1 MTLSTHLRHSVRF
14 GNFELD
20 TRAGEL
26 WNGSTKVPLQ
36 EQPLQILRMLLERP
50 GELVTREELHSALWP
65 GSSFGDFDD
74 SLNHAV
80 RRLRDVL
87 GDLAEHPHFIETLPR
102 HGYRFIAPVH
112 AVAAA
117 SPSADWRTMRTSPLH
132 RLALVGLAA
141 VVVAAVL
148 FALNVA
154 GLRDRLFPRP
164 TPPAGKIML
173 VVLPFDNLSGDP
185 EQEYFSDGITEEMT
199 AQLARLQPE
208 RLAVIGRATAM
219 TYKRAKKSI
228 DQIGTELHVQYVL
241 QGSVRWAGDRV
252 RVTAQLIEVGN
263 QTHVWAE
270 SYDRALRDALVLQS
284 EVAQAV
290 ANEIELKLTPQQQAR
305 LATPRPVD
313 PEAYELY
320 LKGKYY
326 DERGGI
332 SNAQKAQAYF
342 QQAIEKDLQ
351 YAPAYAGMAL
361 AYPDFAV
368 LSGVP
373 VKDAH
378 ARTRELTLKALEI
391 DPHLAEAH
399 LALADF
405 EFAGWNWSAAER
417 EYERAIFLNP
427 SYAEAREHYAE
438 FLSCMGRHNQA
449 LAEVKQAHELD
460 PLSLLINTQVGY
472 TFYWA
477 RRPDEAME
485 QFKKAL
491 DLDPSHGRAHIGLG
505 RAYVYKGMFDEGIA
519 EMEKGHAS
527 WGLQRGSLWGY
538 ALGAGGRR
546 EEAVRMLRRYLEL
559 RKPLTPFAV
568 ATFYAGLGDK
578 DKALTWLERAFDEH
592 GYSLLRLKVD
602 PFFDSLRS
610 HPRFQD
616 LLRRMN
622 FPP

>member
-1 MTLSTHLRHSVRF
+1 M
-14 GNFELD
+14 E
-20 TRAGEL
+20 
-26 WNGSTKVPLQ
+26 
-36 EQPLQILRMLLERP
+36 
-50 GELVTREELHSALWP
+50 
-65 GSSFGDFDD
+65 GDFQVGNWLVQPKVNTI
-74 SLNHAV
+74 SGNGKTAHVEPKAMQ
-80 RRLRDVL
+80 VL
-87 GDLAEHPHFIETLPR
+87 MFLAEHAGDVIAKERIIQAVWADTFVTDDVLTRAISELRKAFEDDPHGPRFIQTIPKG
-102 HGYRFIAPVH
+102 GYRLIAPVEPVG
-112 AVAAA
+112 ATRGVQTSREGLPRPYKVAALMAAA
-117 SPSADWRTMRTSPLH
+117 SAGIVVVI
-132 RLALVGLAA
+132 LAL
-141 VVVAAVL
+141 
-148 FALNVA
+148 NIA

-164 TPPAGKIML
+164 APPSGKVRL
-173 VVLPFDNLSGDP
+173 VVLPFENLSGDP
-185 EQEYFSDGITEEMT
+185 EQEYFSDGMTEEMT
-199 AQLARLQPE
+199 AQLGQLSPE
-208 RLAVIGRATAM
+208 RLAVIGRASAM
-219 TYKRAKKSI
+219 TYKHAKKTI
-228 DQIGTELHVQYVL
+228 DQIGKELRVQYVL
-241 QGSVRWAGDRV
+241 EGSVRRAGDHV
-252 RVTAQLIEVGN
+252 RITAQLIEVGD
-263 QTHVWAE
+263 QTHVWAQ

-305 LATPRPVD
+305 LATLRPVN

-326 DERGGI
+326 DERGGV
-332 SNAQKAQAYF
+332 SNTQKAQVYF
-342 QQAIEKDLQ
+342 QQAIEKDPQ

-405 EFAGWNWSAAER
+405 EFGGWNWSAAER
-417 EYERAIFLNP
+417 EYERAISLNP

-477 RRPDEAME
+477 RRPDEAMD

-519 EMEKGHAS
+519 EIEKGHAS

-546 EEAVRMLRRYLEL
+546 EEAVKMLRRYLEI
-559 RKPLTPFAV
+559 RKPFTPFAV

-578 DKALTWLERAFDEH
+578 DKALAWLERAFDEH

-610 HPRFQD
+610 DPRFQD
-616 LLRRMN
+616 LVRRMN

>member
-1 MTLSTHLRHSVRF
+1 V
-14 GNFELD
+14 E
-20 TRAGEL
+20 
-26 WNGSTKVPLQ
+26 
-36 EQPLQILRMLLERP
+36 
-50 GELVTREELHSALWP
+50 
-65 GSSFGDFDD
+65 GDFQVGAWLVQPK
-74 SLNHAV
+74 LNAISANGVTV
-80 RRLRDVL
+80 RLEPKAMQVL
-87 GDLAEHPHFIETLPR
+87 LYLAEHAGDVMPKERIVQAVWADTFVTDDVLTRAISELRHAFGDDARDPR
-102 HGYRFIAPVH
+102 VLQTIPKGGYRLIAPVDVGAGLARPREGKALPYKFATVA
-112 AVAAA
+112 AVAA
-117 SPSADWRTMRTSPLH
+117 
-132 RLALVGLAA
+132 LAI
-141 VVVAAVL
+141 VAMAII
-148 FALNVA
+148 LNLA

-164 TPPAGKIML
+164 APPAGKIRL

-199 AQLARLQPE
+199 AQLAQLSPE
-208 RLAVIGRATAM
+208 RLAVIGRASAM
-219 TYKRAKKSI
+219 TYKHAKKTI
-228 DQIGTELHVQYVL
+228 DEIGSELHVQYVL
-241 QGSVRWAGDRV
+241 EGSVRRAGDRV
-252 RVTAQLIEVGN
+252 RVTAQLVEVSD

-270 SYDRALRDALVLQS
+270 SYDRDLRDVLALQS
-284 EVAQAV
+284 DVAQAV

-305 LATPRPVD
+305 LATLRPVNA
-313 PEAYELY
+313 EAYELY

-326 DERGGI
+326 DARGGV

-342 QQAIEKDLQ
+342 QQAIQEDPQ

-373 VKDAH
+373 VKDAY

-405 EFAGWNWSAAER
+405 EFGDWNWSAAQR
-417 EYERAIFLNP
+417 EYERAISLNP

-477 RRPDEAME
+477 RRPDEAIE

-519 EMEKGHAS
+519 EIAKGHTS

-546 EEAVRMLRRYLEL
+546 KEAAKMLRRYLEV
-559 RKPLTPFAV
+559 RKPFTPFAV

-578 DKALTWLERAFDEH
+578 DKALAWLERAFDEH
-592 GYSLLRLKVD
+592 GYSLVRLRVD

-610 HPRFQD
+610 DRRFQD

-622 FPP
+622 FPPSEQ

>member
-1 MTLSTHLRHSVRF
+1 V
-14 GNFELD
+14 E
-20 TRAGEL
+20 
-26 WNGSTKVPLQ
+26 
-36 EQPLQILRMLLERP
+36 
-50 GELVTREELHSALWP
+50 
-65 GSSFGDFDD
+65 GDFQVGPWLIQPK
-74 SLNHAV
+74 LNSVTANGITA
-80 RRLRDVL
+80 RIEPKAMQVL
-87 GDLAEHPHFIETLPR
+87 LYLAEHAGDVMPKERIIQAVWADTFVTDDVLTRSISELRKAFEDDPHEPRFIQTIPKG
-102 HGYRFIAPVH
+102 GYRLIAPVEP
-112 AVAAA
+112 VAPVLPSREGGAA
-117 SPSADWRTMRTSPLH
+117 RTSPLQRWILVLAALTLILLAGLGVYLVRQ
-132 RLALVGLAA
+132 RLA
-141 VVVAAVL
+141 
-148 FALNVA
+148 
-154 GLRDRLFPRP
+154 RPEKPR
-164 TPPAGKIML
+164 AGKIML
-173 VVLPFDNLSGDP
+173 VVLPFENLSGDP

-228 DQIGTELHVQYVL
+228 DQIGTELHVQYAL
-241 QGSVRWAGDRV
+241 EGSVRRQGDRV

-270 SYDRALRDALVLQS
+270 SYDRDLRDALVLQS

-305 LATPRPVD
+305 LATLRPVNA
-313 PEAYELY
+313 EAYELY
-320 LKGKYY
+320 LRGKYY
-326 DERGGI
+326 DQRGGI
-332 SNAQKAQAYF
+332 SNLQKAHAYF
-342 QQAIEKDLQ
+342 QQAIEKDPQ
-351 YAPAYAGMAL
+351 YAPAYAGLAL
-361 AYPDFAV
+361 AYPDFAL

-373 VKDAH
+373 PKEAY
-378 ARTRELTLKALEI
+378 ARTRELALKALEI
-391 DPHLAEAH
+391 DSHLAEAH

-405 EFAGWNWSAAER
+405 EFGWGWNWSAAER
-417 EYERAIFLNP
+417 ELERAIFLNP
-427 SYAEAREHYAE
+427 GYAEAREHYAE

-485 QFKKAL
+485 QFKKTL
-491 DLDPSHGRAHIGLG
+491 DLDPSHWRAHIGLG
-505 RAYVYKGMFDEGIA
+505 RAYVYKGMFDEGIT

-527 WGLQRGSLWGY
+527 LGVQRGSLWGY

-546 EEAVRMLRRYLEL
+546 EEAVKMLRRYLKL
-559 RKPLTPFAV
+559 RKPFTPFAV

-578 DKALTWLERAFDEH
+578 DKALAWLERAFDEH
-592 GYSLLRLKVD
+592 GYSLVRLKVD

-610 HPRFQD
+610 DPRFQD
-616 LLRRMN
+616 LLRRMK

>member
-1 MTLSTHLRHSVRF
+1 M
-14 GNFELD
+14 E
-20 TRAGEL
+20 
-26 WNGSTKVPLQ
+26 
-36 EQPLQILRMLLERP
+36 
-50 GELVTREELHSALWP
+50 
-65 GSSFGDFDD
+65 GDFQVGNWLVQPKVNTI
-74 SLNHAV
+74 SGNGKTAHVEPKAMQ
-80 RRLRDVL
+80 VL
-87 GDLAEHPHFIETLPR
+87 LFLAEHAGDVMPKERIIQAVWADTFVTDDVLTRAISELRKAFEDDPHEPRFIQTIPKG
-102 HGYRFIAPVH
+102 GYRLIAPVEP
-112 AVAAA
+112 VAPVFPSREGGTARTPPLQRWILVLA
-117 SPSADWRTMRTSPLH
+117 SLTLIVLAGLGVYLVRQ
-132 RLALVGLAA
+132 RLARQEKA
-141 VVVAAVL
+141 
-148 FALNVA
+148 
-154 GLRDRLFPRP
+154 R
-164 TPPAGKIML
+164 TGKIML

-185 EQEYFSDGITEEMT
+185 EQEYFSDGMTEEMT

-241 QGSVRWAGDRV
+241 EGSVRRAGDRV
-252 RVTAQLIEVGN
+252 RVTAQLIEVGD
-263 QTHVWAE
+263 QTHVWAQ

-305 LATPRPVD
+305 LATLRPVN

-326 DERGGI
+326 DERGGV
-332 SNAQKAQAYF
+332 SNTQKAQVYF
-342 QQAIEKDLQ
+342 QQAIEKDPQ

-405 EFAGWNWSAAER
+405 EFGGWNWSAAER
-417 EYERAIFLNP
+417 EYERAISLNP

-477 RRPDEAME
+477 RRPDEAMD

-519 EMEKGHAS
+519 EIEKGHAS

-546 EEAVRMLRRYLEL
+546 EEAVKMLRRYLEI
-559 RKPLTPFAV
+559 RKPFTPFAV

-578 DKALTWLERAFDEH
+578 DKALAWLERAFDEH

-610 HPRFQD
+610 DPRFQD
-616 LLRRMN
+616 LVRRMN

>member
-1 MTLSTHLRHSVRF
+1 MAPRSEPV
-14 GNFELD
+14 E
-20 TRAGEL
+20 
-26 WNGSTKVPLQ
+26 
-36 EQPLQILRMLLERP
+36 
-50 GELVTREELHSALWP
+50 
-65 GSSFGDFDD
+65 GDFQVGKWLVQPK
-74 SLNHAV
+74 LNSISGNGKTAHVEPKAMQ
-80 RRLRDVL
+80 VL
-87 GDLAEHPHFIETLPR
+87 VYLAEHAGDVMPKERIIQAIWADTFVTDDVLTRAISELRKAFEDDPHEPRFIQTIPKG
-102 HGYRFIAPVH
+102 GYRLIAPVELVG
-112 AVAAA
+112 ATRGVAQGEAA
-117 SPSADWRTMRTSPLH
+117 PRPYVRRWLV
-132 RLALVGLAA
+132 LVGLA
-141 VVVAAVL
+141 VL
-148 FALNVA
+148 VIGVGYFLRHRFWPEAL
-154 GLRDRLFPRP
+154 
-164 TPPAGKIML
+164 PPKGKIML

-199 AQLARLQPE
+199 AQLAQLSPQ
-208 RLAVIGRATAM
+208 RLAVIGRASAM
-219 TYKRAKKSI
+219 TYKHAKKTI
-228 DQIGTELHVQYVL
+228 DQIGKELRVQYVL
-241 QGSVRWAGDRV
+241 EGSVRRAGDRV

-270 SYDRALRDALVLQS
+270 SYERDLRDALVLQS

-305 LATPRPVD
+305 LATLRPVN

-342 QQAIEKDLQ
+342 QQAIEKDPQ

-378 ARTRELTLKALEI
+378 ARTRELTLRALEI

-405 EFAGWNWSAAER
+405 EFGGWNWSAAQR
-417 EYERAIFLNP
+417 EYERAISLNP

-449 LAEVKQAHELD
+449 LAEVKQAHEID

-472 TFYWA
+472 TLYWA
-477 RRPDEAME
+477 RRPDEAVE
-485 QFKKAL
+485 QFKKTL

-505 RAYVYKGMFDEGIA
+505 RAYLYKGMFDEGIA
-519 EMEKGHAS
+519 EIAKGHVS

-546 EEAVRMLRRYLEL
+546 EEAVKMLRRYLEL
-559 RKPLTPFAV
+559 RKPFTPFAV

-578 DKALTWLERAFDEH
+578 DKALAWLERAFDEH

-610 HPRFQD
+610 DPRFQD
-616 LLRRMN
+616 LVRRMN